1 MAITTTVRIESG
13 ANAGIPSSYVP
24 TTLPSLTSPSV
35 EGAEVELAVGTI
47 ENANATTALGNM
59 VTDLTTYLNSTY
71 NPNVLKLDATDTI
84 AANVTVRTFVRS
96 RDESNDLLPGNEVYV
111 LQIKVEWE

>member
-24 TTLPSLTSPSV
+24 TTLPTLTAPSV
-35 EGAEVELAVGTI
+35 EGAEIELAVGTI

-59 VTDLTTYLNSTY
+59 VTDLTTYLNTTY
-71 NPNVLKLDATDTI
+71 YPNVLKLNAAATI
-84 AANVTVRTFVRS
+84 ASNVTVRSFVRS
-96 RDESNDLLPGNEVYV
+96 RDEANDLLPGNEVYV
-111 LQIKVEWE
+111 LQVKVEWE

>member
-24 TTLPSLTSPSV
+24 TTLPTISDAAKEAV
-35 EGAEVELAVGTI
+35 EVELAVGTI

-59 VTDLTTYLNSTY
+59 VTDLTAYLNATY
-71 NPNVLKLDATDTI
+71 YPSVLKLDATATI
-84 AANVTVRTFVRS
+84 AANVTVRSFVRS

-111 LQIKVEWE
+111 LQCLVEWA